1 MYLDQPRS
9 QILVYDD
16 VVTIQLKTVAVIDH
30 HILASLHFTTS
41 WHNFSLNAWC
51 RK

>member
-16 VVTIQLKTVAVIDH
+16 VITIKLKTVAVVDH
-30 HILASLHFTTS
+30 HILASLHLMKP
-41 WHNFSLNAWC
+41 WHGFN
-51 RK
+51 